1 MVHSFPCFHNRN
13 LPLASVLCIVSNC
26 LLDTSTLISH
36 RSLRFK
42 MFKTEF
48 IFFLKP
54 APSQVLP
61 LLERRAPPFCQHQVR
76 DLAVILDSI
85 FSLPTTAKPSCQLD
99 LLTISQKH
107 PLPPCKLPK
116 LRPHHPSPG
125 LLLLVGGSLSISRS
139 RISPRFGASST
150 VAARVK
156 CKFHHNDLSPPQAK
170 VQTPLIQPLKQN
182 MATHF

>member
-1 MVHSFPCFHNRN
+1 MNSFSKSYFSLDHFANARKYPTAISTWMPRGALNQR
-13 LPLASVLCIVSNC
+13 C
-26 LLDTSTLISH
+26 LKPNI
-36 RSLRFK
+36 
-42 MFKTEF
+42 

-99 LLTISQKH
+99 LLTISQNH

-125 LLLLVGGSLSISRS
+125 LLLLVCGSLSISLS
-139 RISPRFGASST
+139 RISPPFSASST

-156 CKFHHNDLSPPQAK
+156 CKFHHTNLSPPQAK
-170 VQTPLIQPLKQN
+170 VQTPLI
-182 MATHF
+182 